1 MLRSLLAA
9 LCLFVA
15 SCQTGASG
23 NDDVARIAQIEAN
36 LPPAVVLEGRP
47 ATGRS
52 LAAAMAQDGVP
63 GLSIAMIRD
72 GRIAWTREYG
82 VTTPGGAAITR
93 ETRFQAGSVSKPI
106 AALGALALVE
116 DGAATFDEDVSA
128 RLRRWRPTFADGVSG
143 AVTLG
148 GLLSHTAGTSTP
160 GFPGYRTDAGVPT
173 LVQVLEGA
181 PPANTEAV
189 RVVSAPGS
197 RRAYSGGGY
206 EIVQLL
212 IEDVSGQ
219 SYADWM
225 TVRVFARMG
234 MTHSGFEQRLS
245 AADRRTHAMA
255 HGADGAPIAAGPHIY
270 PEQAAAG
277 LWSTPSDLARALIW
291 LQGALAG
298 EHGAETR
305 DLVRRMLTDTPPSRG
320 MGFDVGGAPGARWFS
335 KSGDTEGF
343 GAFVVAY
350 EHGDGAVVMA
360 NGQSG
365 AALARDVV
373 RAIASAY
380 GWPDFGSRVRSAV
393 DISAAEKAR
402 LAGRYRYRAGEFTVA
417 LQDGA
422 LFLSSPGDEPDAA
435 FAASASEIFTLAEDA
450 SFVFDASEG
459 PAQSGRIL
467 IGASELPFQRI
478 D

>member
-1 MLRSLLAA
+1 MLRTLLAA
-9 LCLFVA
+9 LCVLVA
-15 SCQTGASG
+15 GCQTGASG
-23 NDDVARIAQIEAN
+23 TEDGVRIAQIEAN
-36 LPPAVVLEGRP
+36 LPPAVVLEGRA

-52 LAAAMAQDGVP
+52 LADAMAQDGVP

-72 GRIAWTREYG
+72 GRIAWTREHG
-82 VTTPGGAAITR
+82 VTTPGGAAIAR

-116 DGAATFDEDVSA
+116 DGAVTFDEDVSA

-160 GFPGYRTDAGVPT
+160 GFPGYRTDADVPT
-173 LVQVLEGA
+173 LVQVLDGA
-181 PPANTEAV
+181 PPANTDAV
-189 RVVSAPGS
+189 RVVGAPGS

-219 SYADWM
+219 SFADWI
-225 TVRVFARMG
+225 VARVFARMG
-234 MTHSGFEQRLS
+234 MTQSGFEQRLS
-245 AADRRTHAMA
+245 DADRRTHAMG
-255 HGADGAPIAAGPHIY
+255 HLADGTPVVAGPHIY

-277 LWSTPSDLARALIW
+277 LWSTPSDLAQALIW
-291 LQGALAG
+291 VQGALAG
-298 EHGAETR
+298 EHGAETQT
-305 DLVRRMLTDTPPSRG
+305 LVRRMLTDAPPSRG

-350 EHGDGAVVMA
+350 ENGDGAVVMA

-365 AALARDVV
+365 ATLARDVV
-373 RAIASAY
+373 RAIAGAY
-380 GWPDFGSRVRSAV
+380 AWPDFGSRVRAAV
-393 DISAAEKAR
+393 DISAAEQAR
-402 LAGRYRYRAGEFTVA
+402 LVGRYRYRAGEFTVA
-417 LQDGA
+417 QQDGA

-435 FAASASEIFTLAEDA
+435 FAASASEVFTLAEDA
-450 SFVFDASEG
+450 SFVFDSGDG
-459 PAQSGRIL
+459 PAQGGRIL
-467 IGASELPFQRI
+467 IGPSELPFQRI
-478 D
+478 E